1 MCKFKEKQV
10 CLAKTIFVCN
20 FPFYICLCDAL
31 WQGRCIANNRF
42 QDSEPR
48 ALYNHSLRQKKL
60 GKDSLQMML
69 GMTGPA
75 LPEMSCFLYGVLHSD
90 TTHKHTPSSRCF
102 FSLQATLSV
111 LCGVCRHNPCEMAH
125 WDLRGLVCHALHR
138 IHSELICV
146 PKVWIITKAVMVFL
160 SKFQS
165 PRKWCTRHLIGSQH
179 TLLADGEHCFKRYP

>member
-10 CLAKTIFVCN
+10 CLVKTIFVCN

-42 QDSEPR
+42 QESEPR

-75 LPEMSCFLYGVLHSD
+75 LPEMSCFLFDVLHSD

-111 LCGVCRHNPCEMAH
+111 LCGCLQAWSL
-125 WDLRGLVCHALHR
+125 WDNTLRSEGLVCRGLHR
-138 IHSELICV
+138 IHSGTDLCPEGLDTHKSSNGF
-146 PKVWIITKAVMVFL
+146 PEWIPITQEV
-160 SKFQS
+160 
-165 PRKWCTRHLIGSQH
+165 RH
-179 TLLADGEHCFKRYP
+179 TAFNWFPAYAACRWRALL

>member
-10 CLAKTIFVCN
+10 CLVKTIFVCN

-42 QDSEPR
+42 QESEPR

-75 LPEMSCFLYGVLHSD
+75 LPEMSCFLYDVLHSD

-111 LCGVCRHNPCEMAH
+111 LCGCLQAWSL
-125 WDLRGLVCHALHR
+125 WDNTLR
-138 IHSELICV
+138 SEGACL
-146 PKVWIITKAVMVFL
+146 PWA
-160 SKFQS
+160 
-165 PRKWCTRHLIGSQH
+165 SQNS
-179 TLLADGEHCFKRYP
+179 LWNWSVSRRFGYSQKQ